1 MTLPHSRY
9 DLPRII
15 FGVLFI
21 VIMIVACF
29 WVIQP
34 FILGFAWAGMVVI
47 ATWPLL
53 IKLQK
58 LLWGRRS
65 LAVLVMTL
73 LLILL
78 FILPISLLVSSVVD
92 NSAPVVAWAST
103 PASCIFPIWPGC
115 NRSR

>member
-1 MTLPHSRY
+1 MP
-9 DLPRII
+9 
-15 FGVLFI
+15 VLGD
-21 VIMIVACF
+21 
-29 WVIQP
+29 QP

-53 IKLQK
+53 LKLQK

-78 FILPISLLVSSVVD
+78 FILPYF
-92 NSAPVVAWAST
+92 
-103 PASCIFPIWPGC
+103 PADQQRGG
-115 NRSR
+115 